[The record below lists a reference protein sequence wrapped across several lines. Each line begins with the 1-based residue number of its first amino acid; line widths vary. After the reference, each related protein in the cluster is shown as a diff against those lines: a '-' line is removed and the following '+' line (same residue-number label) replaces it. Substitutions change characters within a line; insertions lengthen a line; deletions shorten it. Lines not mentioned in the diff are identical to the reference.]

1 MKPQAGWLP
10 SEDDTAP
17 AQPWS
22 IPSHCCRRGNRG
34 KVGMDFDVRELG
46 PHPLDARTG
55 DLLAVIEL
63 KALQAPAVL

>member
-1 MKPQAGWLP
+1 MLWRKGCRLKPQAGWLP

-46 PHPLDARTG
+46 LEREEKR
-55 DLLAVIEL
+55 AVML
-63 KALQAPAVL
+63 TVV